1 MIAYVPGSL
10 LCAWMFK
17 RYYLRKSFIFS
28 SFIQFI
34 GAVFRYIATLHF
46 VTNNSSS
53 KYLSYILILFGQTL
67 AAIVQPFYT
76 NSPARIPAEWFSKE
90 GRDVAT
96 ALLSIINPLGVGLGS
111 FIPTLFVTSD
121 GNKLYGFTGLMM
133 LELILCGIGFIATL
147 LFFYDKPP
155 TAPSMSQKLKDKV
168 QRSLKSDFYQILL
181 NKHFLFLL
189 GGFGIGLGLFNA
201 LTTLI
206 NQYTAAYGYS
216 TDDAGN
222 FGGLLI
228 GGGILSKCCTA
239 CFVHFC
245 CLECKD
251 RTEIRKYTNNNS

>member
-17 RYYLRKSFIFS
+17 KYYLRKSFIFS
-28 SFIQFI
+28 SFIQLI
-34 GAVFRYIATLHF
+34 GAVLRYIATLHF
-46 VTNNSSS
+46 MTSNSWT
-53 KYLSYILILFGQTL
+53 KYLSYIVVLIGQSM
-67 AAIVQPFYT
+67 AAMVQPFYT

-121 GNKLYGFTGLMM
+121 GNNMGGFSGIMA
-133 LELILCGIGFIATL
+133 LELILCGIGFILTL

-155 TAPSMSQKLKDKV
+155 TPPSMSQNLKKNV
-168 QRSLKSDFYQILL
+168 ERSLKFDLQEIMR
-181 NKHFLFLL
+181 NKNFLFLL
-189 GGFGIGLGLFNA
+189 FGFGIGLGLFNA

-206 NQYTAAYGYS
+206 NQYTAAFGYS

-228 GGGILSKCCTA
+228 GGGTS
-239 CFVHFC
+239 
-245 CLECKD
+245 
-251 RTEIRKYTNNNS
+251 